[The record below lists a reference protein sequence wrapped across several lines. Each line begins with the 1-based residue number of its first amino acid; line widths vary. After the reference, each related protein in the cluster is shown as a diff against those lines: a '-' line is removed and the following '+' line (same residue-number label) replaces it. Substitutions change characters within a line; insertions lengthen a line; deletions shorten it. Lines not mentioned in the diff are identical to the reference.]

1 MSEELRSFLE
11 LNLPKAEEGKETKFS
26 LGVSDPKLGSCIFEA
41 TKIPRQSN
49 EFVQEL
55 LRGVRQHFDS
65 FINDLK
71 VMI

>member
-11 LNLPKAEEGKETKFS
+11 LNLPKVEESVEPKFS
-26 LGVSDPKLGSCIFEA
+26 LGVSDPKLGSSIFEA
-41 TKIPRQSN
+41 TKIPCQSN

-65 FINDLK
+65 FINDFK

>member
-1 MSEELRSFLE
+1 MSEELRSFLD
-11 LNLPKAEEGKETKFS
+11 LNLPKVEEGVEPKFS
-26 LGVSDPKLGSCIFEA
+26 LGVSDPKLGSCISEA
-41 TKIPRQSN
+41 TKIPCQSN